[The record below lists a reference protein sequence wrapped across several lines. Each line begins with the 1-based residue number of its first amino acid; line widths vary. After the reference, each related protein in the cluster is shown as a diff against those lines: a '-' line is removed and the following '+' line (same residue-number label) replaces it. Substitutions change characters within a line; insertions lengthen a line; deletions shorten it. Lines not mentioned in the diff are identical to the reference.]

1 MKHFK
6 IYYNDGVYAET
17 ITFVNKSRRFISKY
31 LANKIKE
38 YNANCN
44 KLYHIG
50 FKNIQRFY

>member
-17 ITFVNKSRRFISKY
+17 ITFVNKSRKFISNY
-31 LANKIKE
+31 LASRIKE
-38 YNANCN
+38 YNTNCN

-50 FKNIQRFY
+50 FKNIKRAY